1 MRNRRIHE
9 AFNSGETLVFG
20 HRGAMARAPMN
31 TLAAFELARAE
42 GADGIELDLRLS
54 RDGHLVVIHDDLVDA
69 TTDGLGS
76 VAELTLAEIKRLD
89 AGSWF
94 SHSFAGATIPTLDE
108 VFDAFGR
115 ALFINIEIKS
125 PRDSLDRLEKQLAQ
139 CLRRH
144 RMREQVIVSCFDP
157 VLLRRLRGMM
167 PAVMMGFLYQPDMPA
182 EHYLPLKKLR
192 YEARHP
198 RHDMVDAAY
207 MNWARTQGCIVN
219 VWTVNDPQRA
229 ITLRDLGVNAIITDE
244 PGKIIRALSSC

>member
-1 MRNRRIHE
+1 MRSLTIRE
-9 AFNSGETLVFG
+9 AFNSGKSLVFG

-76 VAELTLAEIKRLD
+76 VADLTLTEIKRLD

-94 SHSFAGATIPTLDE
+94 SDSFARETIPTLDE

-115 ALFINIEIKS
+115 AMFINIEIKS
-125 PRDSLDRLEKQLAQ
+125 SLDSVDRLENQLAD
-139 CLRRH
+139 CVRRH
-144 RMREQVIVSCFDP
+144 DMREQVIVSCFDP
-157 VLLRRLRGMM
+157 ALLRRVSGMM
-167 PAVMMGFLYQPDMPA
+167 PGVMMGFLYQPDMP
-182 EHYLPLKKLR
+182 EENYLPLKKLR
-192 YEARHP
+192 HEARHP

-207 MNWARTQGCIVN
+207 MNWARAQAYFVN

-229 ITLRDLGVNAIITDE
+229 IALRDLGVNAIITDE
-244 PGKIIRALSSC
+244 PDLIISALSSC